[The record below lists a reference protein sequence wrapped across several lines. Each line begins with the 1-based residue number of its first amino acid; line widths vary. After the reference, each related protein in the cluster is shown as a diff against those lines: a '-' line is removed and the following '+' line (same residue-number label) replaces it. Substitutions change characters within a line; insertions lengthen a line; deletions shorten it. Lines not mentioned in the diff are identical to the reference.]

1 MPSIKEIEL
10 CKDSNDL
17 GENILTH
24 LLDVQKASWPELERL
39 DVRKTYQM
47 QEKTKSRK
55 YLAYA

>member
-47 QEKTKSRK
+47 
-55 YLAYA
+55 